1 MTLLLPPPSAPSV
14 PSAPSAPA
22 VPAPVSDRQQQRR
35 VPGTLAAF
43 VLGAVVAAAAS
54 MYTVKHGTNLDYG
67 DARAHLSIARRVF
80 DSKAPGLAQLGSVWL
95 PVPHLLLLP
104 LVADLWMFETGVA
117 GCVLGSLC
125 LGASSAALWR
135 ITARLG
141 IAGPGRVVAIVVLL
155 ANPSLLYVSTT
166 ALTEPVLVACVLCT
180 IAGLAGWARSSRQ
193 LSGGELAVF
202 AGLPAALGVLTRY
215 EAWAVALA
223 GTILVV
229 IVSRRRG
236 HTWRR
241 SLTWAASFAAPSAV
255 AMSWWLAYN
264 AAVFGNPLE
273 FLDGQYA
280 AAAFTDVFEAQGRL
294 TTRGNL
300 GLSSTVYGRA
310 LLETAGLLPLV
321 IAAAGLLMTCW
332 RWGLDNRAL
341 ITWLGATTSA
351 FLLFSL
357 VTGQHIMVNEASLP
371 PGAYNN
377 RYVLSAGPWVALL
390 CALAVEH
397 VREVSRELGRGRVRG
412 ARVLP
417 AVTVAVLAVVGASL
431 VVQNLWWARDP
442 MGRMTILTEAGD
454 QHVDH
459 VVMRRPALWLRDHYD
474 GGDVLMDQTP
484 ADFTLA
490 PDIGLPLQDFYTR
503 SVGDLFDVAIVD
515 PYTHARWVVMHLTPI
530 EGGATETSRDL
541 VSDHLALDPQFHA
554 RYRLVWSEGT
564 VGIYRRTDS

>member
-1 MTLLLPPPSAPSV
+1 MTTTTLTPP
-14 PSAPSAPA
+14 APA
-22 VPAPVSDRQQQRR
+22 RAPARATAGVARPAVQRQ
-35 VPGTLAAF
+35 VPGTLAVF
-43 VLGAVVAAAAS
+43 VLGVTVAAIAS
-54 MYTVKHGTNLDYG
+54 VYTVRHGTNMDYG

-104 LVADLWMFETGVA
+104 LVGNLWMFETGVA

-125 LGASSAALWR
+125 LGASAAALWR

-141 IAGPGRVVAIVVLL
+141 IALPGRLVAVLVLL
-155 ANPSLLYVSTT
+155 ANPSTLYVATT

-180 IAGLAGWARSSRQ
+180 MAGLAGWARSPRQ

-215 EAWAVALA
+215 EAWALALA
-223 GTILVV
+223 ATFLVV
-229 IVSRRRG
+229 IVARRRG

-241 SLTWAASFAAPSAV
+241 SVTWAASFAAPSVV
-255 AMSWWLAYN
+255 AMAWWLAYN
-264 AAVFGNPLE
+264 SAVFGNPLE
-273 FLDGQYA
+273 FLNGEYA
-280 AAAFTDVFEAQGRL
+280 AAAFTEVFEEQGRL

-310 LLETAGLLPLV
+310 LLETSGLLPLV
-321 IAAAGLLMTCW
+321 IAGVGLVVTCW
-332 RWGLDNRAL
+332 RWGVDDRAL
-341 ITWLGATTSA
+341 IVWLGGATSA

-377 RYVLSAGPWVALL
+377 RYVLSAVPWVALL

-397 VREVSRELGRGRVRG
+397 AREVTREVR
-412 ARVLP
+412 RLRP
-417 AVTVAVLAVVGASL
+417 AVTLVTVAALAVVGVA
-431 VVQNLWWARDP
+431 VAAQNVWWSADP
-442 MGRMTILTEAGD
+442 NGRMTILTEAAN
-454 QHVDH
+454 QHADY

-484 ADFTLA
+484 ADFTLG
-490 PDIGLPLQDFYTR
+490 PDLGLPLRDFYTR
-503 SVGDLFDVAIVD
+503 SVGDLFDAAIAD

-530 EGGATETSRDL
+530 TGGATETSRDL
-541 VSDHLALDPQFHA
+541 VSDRLAGDPQFHA
-554 RYRLVWSEGT
+554 RYRLVWSDAG
-564 VGIYRRTDS
+564 VGVYRRADG